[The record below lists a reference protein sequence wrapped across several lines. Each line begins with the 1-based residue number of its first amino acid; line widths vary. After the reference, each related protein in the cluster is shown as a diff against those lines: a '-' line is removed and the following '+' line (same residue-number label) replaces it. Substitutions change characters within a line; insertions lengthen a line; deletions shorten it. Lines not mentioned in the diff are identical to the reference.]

1 MKKRFKEI
9 DVERINIV
17 EEDGTLRMTIS
28 NRESAPD
35 WDFDGEVH
43 ARPKHAGMIFY
54 NDDGVECGGL
64 VFTGSNNNG
73 KPEAGMSLTMDQI
86 NTDQV
91 IGIQYSDGEDGRSY
105 GIRIWDRPEAENL
118 DHFKWVARIRAMEEG
133 PEKDEAMKK
142 VSKAFNRGDFG
153 RDRMF
158 MGKNSA
164 GEAIVSMNDS
174 KGRPRIRMK
183 IDVSDMPRLE
193 FLNEDGD
200 VVYSFPPRMSK
211 VGGHRLAA
219 AREGTGT
226 RCGRHCGGNS
236 EKRAG
241 GIP

>member
-35 WDFDGEVH
+35 WDIDGEVY
-43 ARPKHAGMIFY
+43 ARPKHAGIIFY

-64 VFTGSNNNG
+64 VFTGSNHNG

-118 DHFKWVARIRAMEEG
+118 DHFKRVARVRAMNEG
-133 PEKDEAMKK
+133 PEKDKAMKELNDAI
-142 VSKAFNRGDFG
+142 SSGELDF
-153 RDRMF
+153 RKHRMF

-183 IDVSDMPRLE
+183 VDVNDMPRLE

-200 VVYSFPPRMSK
+200 VAYSFPPDE
-211 VGGHRLAA
+211 VG
-219 AREGTGT
+219 
-226 RCGRHCGGNS
+226 
-236 EKRAG
+236 
-241 GIP
+241 